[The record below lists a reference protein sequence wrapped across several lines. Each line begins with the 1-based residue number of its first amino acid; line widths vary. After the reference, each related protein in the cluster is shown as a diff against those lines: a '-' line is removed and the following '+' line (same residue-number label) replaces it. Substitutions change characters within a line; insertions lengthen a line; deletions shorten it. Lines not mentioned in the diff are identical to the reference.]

1 MRSAAAAADPGW
13 VDAILDWPGTW
24 PLSRVALTS
33 AFWIGGLTK
42 LLDFPSAVAE
52 QAHFG
57 LRPAALFAV
66 LTIVVELAGS
76 ALVISGRLV
85 WLGAGA
91 LGVFTALATLLA
103 HDFWAMAGEARFQAM
118 NSFFEHLGLIAG
130 MVMAARLGERRRTS

>member
-1 MRSAAAAADPGW
+1 MASATATDPRW
-13 VDAILDWPGTW
+13 VDAILDWRGTW

-42 LLDFPSAVAE
+42 LIDFPGAVAE

-57 LRPAALFAV
+57 LSPAALFAV
-66 LTIVVELAGS
+66 LTILVELVGS
-76 ALVISGRLV
+76 GLVISGRLV

-91 LGVFTALATLLA
+91 LGVFTGLATLLA
-103 HDFWAMAGEARFQAM
+103 HPFWDLAGDARFEAM

-130 MVMAARLGERRRTS
+130 LVMAARLGERRRTR

>member
-1 MRSAAAAADPGW
+1 MRSATAADPRW
-13 VDAILDWPGTW
+13 VDAILEWRVTSL
-24 PLSRVALTS
+24 LSRIALTS

-57 LRPAALFAV
+57 LQPPALFAI
-66 LTIVVELAGS
+66 LTIFVELVGS
-76 ALVISGRLV
+76 ALVISGRRV

-91 LGVFTALATLLA
+91 LGVFTALAMLLA
-103 HDFWAMAGEARFQAM
+103 QRFWDMAGDARFQTM

-130 MVMAARLGERRRTS
+130 LVLAARLGERRRNA

>member
-1 MRSAAAAADPGW
+1 MRSATATDPRW
-13 VDAILDWPGTW
+13 VDALLDWRGTW
-24 PLSRVALTS
+24 LLSRVALTS

-57 LRPAALFAV
+57 LQPPALFAI
-66 LTIVVELAGS
+66 LTIFVELVGS

-91 LGVFTALATLLA
+91 LGVFTALAMVLA
-103 HDFWAMAGEARFQAM
+103 QRFWDMAGDARFQTM

-130 MVMAARLGERRRTS
+130 LVLAARLGERRRNA

>member
-1 MRSAAAAADPGW
+1 MRSATATDPRW
-13 VDAILDWPGTW
+13 VDAILDCRGTW
-24 PLSRVALTS
+24 LLARVALTS

-42 LLDFPSAVAE
+42 LTDFPGAVAE

-57 LRPAALFAV
+57 LRPAALFAI
-66 LTIVVELAGS
+66 LTVTVELAGS

-91 LGVFTALATLLA
+91 LGVFTGLAALLA
-103 HDFWAMAGEARFQAM
+103 NHVWDMAGDARFQAM

-130 MVMAARLGERRRTS
+130 LVMAARLGEQRRTG

>member
-1 MRSAAAAADPGW
+1 MRASADADPRW

-24 PLSRVALTS
+24 LLARVALTS
-33 AFWIGGLTK
+33 AYWIGGLTK

-57 LRPAALFAV
+57 LHPAALFAAA
-66 LTIVVELAGS
+66 TILVELVGS
-76 ALVISGRLV
+76 ALVIGGRLV

-103 HDFWAMAGEARFQAM
+103 HHFWDMAGDARFQAM

-130 MVMAARLGERRRTS
+130 LVMAARLGERRTG